1 MGPSHPNV
9 AATHFRMVTVDF
21 PRRITAVEAR
31 QSIWFQVGW
40 LWWGDVKCWEIWKIW
55 RMKHMKNMTV
65 YCVWFICIYWL
76 VYLFYVFFLKWS
88 DKRILCDLLV
98 LMITTLWL
106 CFSHDDNMIW
116 HNMTC
121 SSTMGHTG
129 KQFGLV
135 KEFEDSRSRYQGCY
149 MICKI

>member
-1 MGPSHPNV
+1 
-9 AATHFRMVTVDF
+9 MVG
-21 PRRITAVEAR
+21 
-31 QSIWFQVGW
+31 GW
-40 LWWGDVKCWEIWKIW
+40 EVLGGLENMKYEI
-55 RMKHMKNMTV
+55 
-65 YCVWFICIYWL
+65 YEEYDCIL
-76 VYLFYVFFLKWS
+76 CMVHLYLFFILCFLKWS

-106 CFSHDDNMIW
+106 CFSHDDDMIW

>member
-1 MGPSHPNV
+1 MFHTWLDGTKSSKCGGDALQDGDGGFP
-9 AATHFRMVTVDF
+9 ATHHCGRSAAEHLV
-21 PRRITAVEAR
+21 P
-31 QSIWFQVGW
+31 G
-40 LWWGDVKCWEIWKIW
+40 G
-55 RMKHMKNMTV
+55 MT
-65 YCVWFICIYWL
+65 
-76 VYLFYVFFLKWS
+76 
-88 DKRILCDLLV
+88 KRILCDLLV